1 MGMVLAS
8 TPFLVTA
15 WSAYQIQSGIS
26 PHISWQLLA
35 YLLLSVAEV
44 MLVITCMEFSYTQAP
59 KRMKSLVMSF
69 FYLSI
74 SMGNLFTA
82 AVNQFI
88 QNPDGSS
95 KLDGVMYHLF
105 FAGFMAAAALI
116 FIVYMY
122 YYKEEYIVQD
132 EAVQQIND

>member
-1 MGMVLAS
+1 
-8 TPFLVTA
+8 
-15 WSAYQIQSGIS
+15 
-26 PHISWQLLA
+26 
-35 YLLLSVAEV
+35 
-44 MLVITCMEFSYTQAP
+44 
-59 KRMKSLVMSF
+59 MKSLVMSF

-95 KLDGVMYHLF
+95 KLDGAMYHLF